1 MSSNTRYSKEKK
13 IDFTLE
19 IGLFKVAMREL
30 NSLRVRSEKNSQLD
44 FKNQFI
50 DIEITIFTLMFIVH
64 TGSQEFIGHGLE
76 TCA

>member
-1 MSSNTRYSKEKK
+1 
-13 IDFTLE
+13 
-19 IGLFKVAMREL
+19 MREL